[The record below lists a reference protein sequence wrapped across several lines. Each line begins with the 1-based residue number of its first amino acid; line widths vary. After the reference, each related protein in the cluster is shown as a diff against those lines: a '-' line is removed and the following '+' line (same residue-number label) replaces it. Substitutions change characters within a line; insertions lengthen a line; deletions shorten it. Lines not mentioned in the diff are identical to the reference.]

1 MVVVTV
7 TCFLVSLATSIPRNN
22 YNIEKKKRHDIF
34 VNYWFIF
41 SVGSPLTARIFTLGN
56 TCTCISSISHWMFGF
71 QLDQSLSNERVW
83 CSSAIQQNP
92 LPPKKNGIDHSIF
105 EVSQTLSWVIE
116 QSGTRARNTRMEQNQ
131 MFQFQ
136 TVDGKCVSYW
146 SSVKAFKAMQGPASF
161 IISISELNSKINILF
176 TKEKVFKSASWNH
189 LRNHLS
195 YYSSLL
201 SGPQ

>member
-71 QLDQSLSNERVW
+71 QLDQTLSNERVW

-92 LPPKKNGIDHSIF
+92 LTKKNWIDHSIF
-105 EVSQTLSWVIE
+105 EVNQTLSLGYRTKWNSYKE
-116 QSGTRARNTRMEQNQ
+116 YSNGTKSN
-131 MFQFQ
+131 
-136 TVDGKCVSYW
+136 VS
-146 SSVKAFKAMQGPASF
+146 VP
-161 IISISELNSKINILF
+161 NSWWQ
-176 TKEKVFKSASWNH
+176 VC
-189 LRNHLS
+189 
-195 YYSSLL
+195 
-201 SGPQ
+201 

>member
-71 QLDQSLSNERVW
+71 QLDQTLSNERVW

-92 LPPKKNGIDHSIF
+92 LTRKNWIDHLIF

-116 QSGTRARNTRMEQNQ
+116 QSRTHIRNTRKEQNQ
-131 MFQFQ
+131 TFQFQ
-136 TVDGKCVSYW
+136 TIDGKCFNYW
-146 SSVKAFKAMQGPASF
+146 SSVKAV
-161 IISISELNSKINILF
+161 NSM
-176 TKEKVFKSASWNH
+176 
-189 LRNHLS
+189 
-195 YYSSLL
+195 
-201 SGPQ
+201 

>member
-1 MVVVTV
+1 MTKFDTFSSVFYQHHNYSNLISTLIAQCTLLSLKTLQVMVVVTV

-71 QLDQSLSNERVW
+71 QLHQTLSNERVW

-92 LPPKKNGIDHSIF
+92 LTKKNWIDHLIF
-105 EVSQTLSWVIE
+105 EVSQTLSWVIK
-116 QSGTRARNTRMEQNQ
+116 QSGTHIRNTRMEQKQ
-131 MFQFQ
+131 AFQFQ
-136 TVDGKCVSYW
+136 AIDDKCVNYW
-146 SSVKAFKAMQGPASF
+146 SSVKAVKAM
-161 IISISELNSKINILF
+161 
-176 TKEKVFKSASWNH
+176 
-189 LRNHLS
+189 
-195 YYSSLL
+195 
-201 SGPQ
+201 